1 MKKRLLHRI
10 VPFLLPAAL
19 LTLTACIFRHPEPAP
34 VPAPAPAEQTVPVQV
49 GGHTEY
55 TPRIENL
62 PKSTF
67 DPEKLSWD
75 SGVLHYPGAENGI
88 DVSSHQG
95 EVDWQKVREA
105 GIDFVILRAAYRGYE
120 SGALVA
126 DPRFAE
132 NYAGASAAGLKV
144 GAYVFSQA
152 ITEEEAAEEAQ
163 FVADAL
169 DGAAL
174 ELPIYFDWEYVGGA
188 RADSLTPA
196 QLTDN
201 ALSFCRTAEQAGY
214 TGGVYFSFVAGYLNY
229 DLGRL
234 KDYPFWL
241 AMYQN
246 DMSFYYDISMWQYS
260 SEGTVPGIS
269 EAVDL
274 NLKFS

>member
-1 MKKRLLHRI
+1 MKNYPLLWI
-10 VPFLLPAAL
+10 VLLLLAAVL
-19 LTLTACIFRHPEPAP
+19 LAQAAYIFRHREPEPT
-34 VPAPAPAEQTVPVQV
+34 PAPAPAEQTVPVQV
-49 GGHTEY
+49 GDHTEY
-55 TPRIENL
+55 APRIENL
-62 PKSTF
+62 QKSTF

-75 SGVLHYPGAENGI
+75 SGVLHYPDAENGI

-132 NYAGASAAGLKV
+132 NYAGASAAGLKI

-169 DGAAL
+169 DGAPL
-174 ELPIYFDWEYVGGA
+174 DLPIYFDWEYVGGA
-188 RADSLTPA
+188 RADSLTPLE
-196 QLTDN
+196 LTDN
-201 ALSFCRTAEQAGY
+201 ALSFCRTAERAGY

-260 SEGTVPGIS
+260 NEGTVPGIS

-274 NLKFS
+274 NLRFS

>member
-1 MKKRLLHRI
+1 MKKRPLLFI
-10 VPFLLPAAL
+10 VLLLLAAAAL
-19 LTLTACIFRHPEPAP
+19 AQTAYLIRHRDPSPAP
-34 VPAPAPAEQTVPVQV
+34 TPSAPAQTVPVQV
-49 GGHTEY
+49 GDHTEY
-55 TPRIENL
+55 AQRIENL
-62 PKSTF
+62 PKSSF

-120 SGALVA
+120 SGALVE

-132 NYAGASAAGLKV
+132 NYAGASAAGLKI

-152 ITEEEAAEEAQ
+152 ITEEEAAEEAR
-163 FVADAL
+163 FAAELL

-274 NLKFS
+274 NLRFS